1 MDEIILEFILS
12 IYTDNASRLKLQ
24 GAKNEVYI
32 LSSCVVISWLYR
44 NKWKAWWVNI

>member
-1 MDEIILEFILS
+1 MDKINLEFILS
-12 IYTDNASRLKLQ
+12 IYTDNEYRLSYRVPKM
-24 GAKNEVYI
+24 KYI